1 MVRFINRFTG
11 NEMWVSEERVE
22 EYVAAGHKLAAPS
35 AVKEKPAKLK
45 PASKKGKA
53 KK

>member
-1 MVRFINRFTG
+1 MVKFTNKLTG
-11 NEMWVSEERVE
+11 GEMWVSEERVE

-35 AVKEKPAKLK
+35 AVKEKPAKPK